1 MKNPIKKLRT
11 GVLIQDVNGALN
23 VVSKYFD
30 PNHYHKMEIEFIKQL
45 QIQKRYESEFLF
57 I

>member
-11 GVLIQDVNGALN
+11 GVFIQEVNGTLN
-23 VVSKYFD
+23 VVSKYQD
-30 PNHYHKMEIEFIKQL
+30 PNHYQIMENDYIQQL
-45 QIQKRYESEFLF
+45 MIQKRYESEFLF

>member
-11 GVLIQDVNGALN
+11 GVLIQEVDGALN
-23 VVSKYFD
+23 VVSKYLD
-30 PNHYHKMEIEFIKQL
+30 PNHYNKMEIEFIKQL
-45 QIQKRYESEFLF
+45 QIQKKYESEFLF